1 LAGASGLVAPFHAE
15 DLSIIKR
22 TVDLNNAT
30 VLDVLL
36 LPPMLKVIVALA
48 LLLAGIVVDV
58 CWRAR
63 VGNDSE
69 LVTLLIVFFCSS
81 LITFQEPFADGDAD
95 DVPGI
100 EEVDMVSLFTHQHF
114 INSCAIF
121 ASVRTL

>member
-69 LVTLLIVFFCSS
+69 LVTSTFIINCLLLLIAHYFSGAFCRR
-81 LITFQEPFADGDAD
+81 ECRRRPRDRRG
-95 DVPGI
+95 
-100 EEVDMVSLFTHQHF
+100 
-114 INSCAIF
+114 
-121 ASVRTL
+121 